1 MKTVRFP
8 EYRQYEQIRTRANN
22 AVMGLLAGAG
32 MASHLLQ
39 LTEGSDRLLS
49 EIFPNVPHIKRLDMK
64 SVSARAIL
72 SSGDV
77 HLGAMTVPYVLG
89 IHEDFIK
96 TCLGLLQR
104 AGHTLSN
111 RNVRYIKAWTQHE
124 EIERVT
130 GGNFSSVELQQFH
143 TLRLMRNCS
152 IHAGG
157 LVDSELATH
166 LTTWDTKSEAGWI
179 ARAGRSP
186 RTVQLG
192 DKVEFGHGEIVVALA
207 CTKALAR
214 EANMLL
220 QPALARAVW
229 ADLVIEDA
237 TGELPG
243 VLQEPAPQRQR
254 RIKGFARFHYLS
266 LSLTETEIADAITR
280 AI

>member
-1 MKTVRFP
+1 MKTVRFA

-32 MASHLLQ
+32 MAAHLLQ

-49 EIFPNVPHIKRLDMK
+49 EIFPNVPHIRRLDMK

-72 SSGDV
+72 TSGDV

-96 TCLGLLQR
+96 TCLGMLQR
-104 AGHTLSN
+104 AGHTLSKPD
-111 RNVRYIKAWTQHE
+111 VRYIKAWTQHE
-124 EIERVT
+124 EIERAT
-130 GGNFSSVELQQFH
+130 GGNFSPVELQQFH
-143 TLRLMRNCS
+143 ILRLMRNCS

-157 LVDSELATH
+157 LVDADLAKH
-166 LTTWDTKSEAGWI
+166 LASWDVTSEASWV

-186 RTVQLG
+186 RSVQLG
-192 DKVEFGHGEIVVALA
+192 DQVEFGHGEIVASLA

-214 EANMLL
+214 EANVLL
-220 QPALARAVW
+220 QPALSREAW
-229 ADLVIEDA
+229 ADLVVEDA
-237 TGELPG
+237 VGELPG
-243 VLQEPAPQRQR
+243 VLKEPPPQRQR
-254 RIKGFARFHYLS
+254 RIKGFARFHYLP
-266 LSLTETEIADAITR
+266 LTLTETEISDAIMR